1 MKKLEI
7 LIIIIFILMV
17 PFQNTVEAHSGRTDS
32 SGGHN
37 CSEKSKSKGLC
48 TGYHY
53 HNGGSSTSSNSNSN
67 SSTPVSNDK
76 DCTDFSNY
84 DEVVKYWN
92 AKGYSATYDPENLDG
107 WGNGV
112 VDDGIPC
119 EAPSGYDKTL
129 INKSPEQIQFK
140 QDQNDEKEGNTQGY
154 SKGLKDG
161 YAEVAEN
168 SEVLEKSEA
177 FTQGYAS
184 GYNKGY
190 TAGKEKIE
198 TEKEN
203 ATKDGYTLGKE
214 QDNLVIPNIYA
225 SNENLKALFEEGFN
239 KAITERIEAK
249 KKEYIKLGY
258 EDGKKD
264 IASPPKEIEEIYI
277 ESYKDGYEQ
286 GQKELRDNYVND
298 GYEAAFKLI
307 NYENPALE
315 NEKYI
320 NWFKEGYESN
330 TLVDTIEEIAF
341 NQGVEGEEMDVSS
354 EYIKGEAIFT
364 YYYQLGYQEYEK
376 QVEQAQKTAAGGL
389 GTIIL
394 AWLGRR
400 FYVVKKMIA

>member
-7 LIIIIFILMV
+7 LVVVFFILMV
-17 PFQNTVEAHSGRTDS
+17 PFQNNVEAHSGRTDS

-37 CSEKSKSKGLC
+37 CSEKSKVKGLC

-53 HNGGSSTSSNSNSN
+53 HNGGSSTSSKN
-67 SSTPVSNDK
+67 SSSSTTVSNDK
-76 DCTDFSNY
+76 NCSDFSNY
-84 DEVVKYWN
+84 DEIVEYWN
-92 AKGYSATYDPENLDG
+92 SKGYSATYDPENLDG

-129 INKSPEQIQFK
+129 INKSAEQIQYK
-140 QDQNDEKEGNTQGY
+140 KDQQDKKEGNTQGY

-168 SEVLEKSEA
+168 SEISEKSEG
-177 FTQGYAS
+177 FKQGYTS

-190 TAGKEKIE
+190 TEGKTKIE

-203 ATKDGYTLGKE
+203 ATNEGYTLGKE
-214 QDNLVIPNIYA
+214 QDNIVVPDIYA
-225 SNENLKALFEEGFN
+225 SNESLKVLFEASFN
-239 KAITERIEAK
+239 KAVTDRIEAK
-249 KKEYIKLGY
+249 KKKYLELGY

-264 IASPPKEIEEIYI
+264 ISSPPTENEEIYI
-277 ESYKDGYEQ
+277 DSYKEGYEQ
-286 GQKELRDNYVND
+286 GQKELKDTYLKE
-298 GYEAAFKLI
+298 GYEAAFTMI
-307 NYENPALE
+307 EYEKPVLE

-320 NWFKEGYESN
+320 TWYKEGYESN
-330 TLVDTIEEIAF
+330 TIVDSIEELAF
-341 NQGVEGEEMDVSS
+341 NQGIEGEEMVISADHK
-354 EYIKGEAIFT
+354 KGETIFK

-376 QVEQAQKTAAGGL
+376 QVEQTQKTVAGGL
-389 GTIIL
+389 GTVVL